1 MSRVVRWL
9 ETLFSMYPLF
19 FAFLW
24 RETGTCV
31 PAASGITSYRD
42 STLILQQ
49 FREPTTL
56 VPQLRTQP
64 LVTSRRSRGNPDS
77 FTETDK
83 GLTNPGTTPAKT
95 TPAND
100 IGMTKPKVMLGTLT
114 LAKISADDPF
124 SHRLLFTACPN
135 KEGSRAP
142 PPRRLHAATA
152 CRRTA
157 FHTSKW
163 VGPLC
168 FTNMC
173 PPLQAHHENRLSST
187 LLCNRPKPPLGGPL
201 AQTHNACWTGPFV
214 TASMK
219 TESFCFQ

>member
-1 MSRVVRWL
+1 MAPTRNRHSDESSQVRWL
-9 ETLFSMYPLF
+9 ETLFSMYPF
-19 FAFLW
+19 SCFPYGEIDM
-24 RETGTCV
+24 R
-31 PAASGITSYRD
+31 AAAKRSLRRD
-42 STLILQQ
+42 SNPILQQ

-135 KEGSRAP
+135 KEGSRDSP
-142 PPRRLHAATA
+142 AT
-152 CRRTA
+152 
-157 FHTSKW
+157 
-163 VGPLC
+163 
-168 FTNMC
+168 
-173 PPLQAHHENRLSST
+173 
-187 LLCNRPKPPLGGPL
+187 
-201 AQTHNACWTGPFV
+201 
-214 TASMK
+214 
-219 TESFCFQ
+219 